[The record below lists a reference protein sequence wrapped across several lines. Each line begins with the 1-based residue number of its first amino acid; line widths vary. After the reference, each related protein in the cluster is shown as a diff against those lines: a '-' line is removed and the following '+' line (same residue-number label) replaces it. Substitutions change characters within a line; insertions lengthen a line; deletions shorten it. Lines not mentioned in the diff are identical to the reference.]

1 MHGVSRTT
9 HFLVKEVG
17 HRYRGNDPMLTDMA
31 RNYGRG
37 IVDPIARLMNWAG
50 VSPNAITL
58 IGFTCTSAVAAVL
71 AQGHVRLAGL
81 LLIPASGL
89 DAIDGTLARMMN
101 RATRFGAFLDST
113 MDRYSET
120 VLLMGALI
128 YFQSQGAST
137 EVILC
142 CATLVGSQMVSYARA
157 RAQGIGVDVKDGLLT
172 RFERTLVLIAG
183 LIFNELTITL
193 WVLAVFTNL
202 TALQRIWL
210 VWRKTGQ
217 DEPQRQ

>member
-1 MHGVSRTT
+1 
-9 HFLVKEVG
+9 
-17 HRYRGNDPMLTDMA
+17 MLTDMA
-31 RNYGRG
+31 RYYGRG
-37 IVDPIARLMNWAG
+37 IVDPIARFMNWAG

-71 AQGHVRLAGL
+71 AHGHVRLAGL

-89 DAIDGTLARMMN
+89 DAIDGTLARMLN

-157 RAQGIGVDVKDGLLT
+157 RAQGIGIDVKDGLLT
-172 RFERTLVLIAG
+172 RFERALVLIAG
-183 LIFNELTITL
+183 LILNELTIAL

-210 VWRKTGQ
+210 VWRKACQ
-217 DEPQRQ
+217 EEQQRQ